1 MKTTIKT
8 ILCTLL
14 IVGGTSSVFAQW
26 GSKKVT
32 GNGNV
37 TTKTVNT
44 GSYDAVKG
52 VGSMDIHLERGTE
65 GAVQVT
71 TDDNLHEYLDI
82 QVKGSSL
89 VIATK
94 KGYNLKTKKGI
105 HVTVPFQDISEV
117 ALTGS
122 GDIDTKDTIDSQNM
136 AISVTGSGDVILD
149 INSGK
154 AKVRVTGSGDIE
166 LSGKTVDLDL
176 AISGSGDYKGFGLEA
191 QNTDV
196 SISGSGDAKVVANSS
211 IIARVAGSGDIEYRG
226 NPEQSDTKAS
236 GSGSITSNN

>member
-1 MKTTIKT
+1 MKNTIKT
-8 ILCTLL
+8 IALALL
-14 IVGGTSSVFAQW
+14 LLGGTSSINAQW

-52 VGSMDIHLERGTE
+52 VGSMDIHLEKGSE
-65 GAVQVT
+65 GNIQVT

-82 QVKGSSL
+82 QVKGNAL

-94 KGYNLKTKKGI
+94 KGYNLRTKKGI

-136 AISVTGSGDVILD
+136 AVSVTGSGDVVLD
-149 INSGK
+149 INSGSL
-154 AKVRVTGSGDIE
+154 KVRVTGSGDVQLE
-166 LSGKTVDLDL
+166 GKTVDLDV

-191 QNTDV
+191 QNTEV
-196 SISGSGDAKVVANSS
+196 AISGSGDAKVVANSS
-211 IIARVAGSGDIEYRG
+211 IKARVAGSGDIEYAG
-226 NPEQSDTKAS
+226 NPDKSDTKTS
-236 GSGSITSNN
+236 GSGSISSRN